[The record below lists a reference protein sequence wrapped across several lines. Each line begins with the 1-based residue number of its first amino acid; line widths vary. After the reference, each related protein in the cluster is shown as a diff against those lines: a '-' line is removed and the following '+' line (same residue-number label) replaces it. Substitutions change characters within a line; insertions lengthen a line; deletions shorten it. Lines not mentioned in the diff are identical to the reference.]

1 MTKIKNTKKGMAKKT
16 LSMSLVVAMLATSN
30 VPVWAAEFSDGT
42 DVAVT
47 SDAEV
52 PVVTET
58 PADDTADAFSA
69 EEEAPVV
76 TDETADAATEVV
88 EKGDLILD
96 NVTVSKSQ
104 TFGLN
109 KKVAVTGTIK
119 YKDGNDIRV
128 LDDYYFGWRVK
139 GTNNAIFTDHIANDN
154 TTDKMSFYPDF
165 VGGAT
170 FNTTKDN
177 KWIESQAKNVD
188 WSQYAGKTLELYVYN
203 NEADDNIKIDPTVI
217 GETTIEKC
225 PIKGTL
231 VLDKDNTN
239 NKLTYNGKDFYYTNA
254 DITTD
259 PSNNAVRLTSN
270 KTPSSTSASTAIAL
284 KVDSKSDTVPGNGS
298 AIWNDETV
306 LKYFDVSASKTAK
319 NAGEKLTVTATAKEN
334 SPYIGTVTTVEP
346 IKVEP
351 KPIDTSKDLV
361 ATIDAGVTYPYAGKN
376 VKVDLTKVHLK
387 ESDDL
392 SGADLSS
399 AIESATTVD
408 YGIGAHQ
415 VALTIKKDAL
425 KNFSFKTPNEKTFVL
440 KTSNAT
446 DANKVTI
453 TQRDLENDCIISIKH
468 DGKVLDKTTVAD
480 FVKDY
485 LEIKDKDGT
494 SLKATTT
501 SGSTTTEQAGTGL
514 LKDNDYVVT
523 VYDEDGKVITGAFTG
538 IGKAYKISVTAQKN
552 TANPA
557 AQTCIRGQELTVSVT
572 DNIVGTVSYTNQA
585 NYKPS
590 YTGEAIKPSKSDLGA
605 LEITGLDGRKVEFQ
619 SDQWEFTGNYT
630 NNVNAATYNEDGTII
645 KTLAY
650 AEVKI
655 LGNNSYTGQT
665 VQVPFEILPLTVT
678 ESSVTVPKTIT
689 YNQGY
694 GEAKDYNVQ
703 LVVTAKDA
711 TGKIVKGLSA
721 DDYSVKYEYVD
732 GTKDTPAN
740 TVAKNEFHDYIKA
753 TITVK
758 NPNFA
763 GAKGQVVKIPMTTK
777 EKWSEIVEKAIT
789 GDMIKINPSSYV
801 YTGGNITPTYTVLD
815 GAIALYDKA
824 DYGDKGEYEQVS
836 ITNNKEV
843 GTGTVTVKGVTGKY
857 SGTASANFTITPA
870 NTSDVKVTFYKDDEC
885 QYTGRQVRPRSFKAT
900 LNGNDV
906 TNQFEIVSYGENVS
920 GKGTVVLKPVD
931 GNKNFTGSN
940 ITVDFNIIKEYVK
953 ADLNVFNSNGVNVT
967 VANKPSNV
975 KGYKVTDEKTT
986 TYSGDSF
993 DFDGTAKTFASEVLK
1008 NISKTDANGS
1018 ATAVSKAKESDFEIK
1033 YVDNISGKNTGM
1045 KDGKGNNYNIAYVYV
1060 VAKDG
1065 TGYTGTKSFTTA
1077 DGTTIKGVVDYVA
1090 FAIKNVKFVKQNV
1103 YVQNATY
1110 AGGLPVKPSVLV
1122 QINGNTLV
1130 EGKDYTLTLDANKHN
1145 DPSGVNFVN
1154 VTDGKVYKVTVTGI
1168 NGYTGSSVGSTATD
1182 ALTWGIDKKDIKD
1195 CDVKV
1200 TNGVVTVMNG
1210 YIPVP
1215 TTEYTSKNNGD
1226 GTYTVT
1232 ANSTSKNYTGSKTV
1246 KADGKAADEKPD
1258 APMIS
1263 SVKVVGNKATAILS
1277 GDSDGAAGYDYVIS
1291 TDRDCITNKDY
1302 DSVNKNQVQTSTTF
1316 KYVQQGTYYAYC
1328 HAWKRDAN
1336 GKKVFSDWSNAYPF
1350 VVSAI
1355 TPDAPVITNV
1365 KVSGSTIKVTYKAAA
1380 NATGYDVVLGTDSKK
1395 ENGETRPYHYGN
1407 HKVLNL
1413 KEGTVTATFKKVP
1426 KGTWVVGMHA
1436 FNRTSEDGKKVFSP
1450 WSNLKKATV
1459 K

>member
-119 YKDGNDIRV
+119 YKDGNDIKV

-139 GTNNAIFTDHIANDN
+139 GTNNAIFTDHIAKDN

-225 PIKGTL
+225 PIEGTL
-231 VLDKDNTN
+231 VLDT
-239 NKLTYNGKDFYYTNA
+239 NKLTYNGKDFYYT
-254 DITTD
+254 DSETD
-259 PSNNAVRLTSN
+259 TSKNAVKLASN
-270 KTPSSTSASTAIAL
+270 KTLSSVSTIVAL
-284 KVDSKSDTVPGNGS
+284 TVDNKSDTVPGKTGS
-298 AIWNDETV
+298 IWNAETV

-346 IKVEP
+346 LKVEP
-351 KPIDTSKDLV
+351 KLINTSTDLV

-399 AIESATTVD
+399 AIESATTVG
-408 YGIGAHQ
+408 YGIDAHQ

-425 KNFSFKTPNEKTFVL
+425 KNFSFTTPNEKTFVL
-440 KTSNAT
+440 TTSNAT

-453 TQRDLENDCIISIKH
+453 TQRDLENDCTISIKH

-494 SLKATTT
+494 SLKAKTVV
-501 SGSTTTEQAGTGL
+501 SGGNTTEQKGTGL
-514 LKDNDYVVT
+514 LKDADYVVT

-557 AQTCIRGQELTVSVT
+557 AQTCVRGQELTVSVT

-605 LEITGLDGRKVEFQ
+605 LEITGLDGRTVEFQ

-630 NNVNAATYNEDGTII
+630 NNVNATTYNEDGTV
-645 KTLAY
+645 KARAY

-694 GEAKDYNVQ
+694 AEAKDYNVQ
-703 LVVTAKDA
+703 LVVTAKDT
-711 TGKIVKGLSA
+711 TGKIIKGLSA
-721 DDYSVKYEYVD
+721 DDYTVKYEYVD
-732 GTKDTPAN
+732 GTNTPEN
-740 TVAKNEFHDYIKA
+740 TVAQNELHDYIKA

-763 GAKGQVVKIPMTTK
+763 GTQGKVVEIPMKTK

-843 GTGTVTVKGVTGKY
+843 GTGTVTVKGVKGKY

-870 NTSDVKVTFYKDDEC
+870 NTSDVKVTFTDVSEC
-885 QYTGRQVRPRSFKAT
+885 QYTGRQVRPRTFKAT

-967 VANKPSNV
+967 VANSASNV
-975 KGYKVTDEKTT
+975 KGYKVTNEKATN
-986 TYSGDSF
+986 YSGDSF

-1045 KDGKGNNYNIAYVYV
+1045 KDDKGNNYNIAYVYV

-1168 NGYTGSSVGSTATD
+1168 NGYTGSSVGSTAAD

-1232 ANSTSKNYTGSKTV
+1232 ANSTSKNYTGFKTV

-1328 HAWKRDAN
+1328 HAWKRDEN

-1365 KVSGSTIKVTYKAAA
+1365 TVSGSTIKVTYKAAA

-1395 ENGETRPYHYGN
+1395 ENGETRPYQYGN
-1407 HKVLNL
+1407 HKKLNL
-1413 KEGTVTATFKKVP
+1413 KEGTVTATFKNVP

>member
-119 YKDGNDIRV
+119 YRDGKDAKV
-128 LDDYYFGWRVK
+128 LDDYWFGWRVK
-139 GTNNAIFTDHIANDN
+139 GTNNAIFTDHIAKDN

-170 FNTTKDN
+170 YTKKTTASDTNDWFESAAKD
-177 KWIESQAKNVD
+177 VD

-225 PIKGTL
+225 PIEGTL
-231 VLDKDNTN
+231 KLSKDGVTAGQT
-239 NKLTYNGKDFYYTNA
+239 LEYNGKDFYYTN
-254 DITTD
+254 D
-259 PSNNAVRLTSN
+259 SNDGSDNAIKLYTGGTAPVIDVTSGDA
-270 KTPSSTSASTAIAL
+270 TPGEKSIAVWDSA
-284 KVDSKSDTVPGNGS
+284 TVS
-298 AIWNDETV
+298 
-306 LKYFDVSASKTAK
+306 KYFDVAATKTAR
-319 NAGEKLTVTATAKEN
+319 NAGEKLTVTATAKED
-334 SPYIGTVTTVEP
+334 SPYIGTISAKELEVQ
-346 IKVEP
+346 K
-351 KPIDTSKDLV
+351 KLFDASDFDLSV
-361 ATIDAGVTYPYAGKN
+361 AEGLSYQYTGAAISVPTDKISFKEKADKLAGV
-376 VKVDLTKVHLK
+376 
-387 ESDDL
+387 
-392 SGADLSS
+392 DLSS
-399 AIESATTVD
+399 AVKEAETVAKGPAGQVHVKVTFDTSKLPNFKFTANETEATRWKTVSLGTWGAALNQNVEITKRDLSTDATTITLKHGRVMTDSTVIQFLDNLKFSDKAGNALSLTLGTDYNLYIENPDKSATTTVD
-408 YGIGAHQ
+408 
-415 VALTIKKDAL
+415 VA
-425 KNFSFKTPNEKTFVL
+425 
-440 KTSNAT
+440 TSPFEFEQT
-446 DANKVTI
+446 
-453 TQRDLENDCIISIKH
+453 
-468 DGKVLDKTTVAD
+468 
-480 FVKDY
+480 
-485 LEIKDKDGT
+485 GT
-494 SLKATTT
+494 
-501 SGSTTTEQAGTGL
+501 
-514 LKDNDYVVT
+514 YVVT
-523 VYDEDGKVITGAFTG
+523 ISAKEGTG
-538 IGKAYKISVTAQKN
+538 
-552 TANPA
+552 
-557 AQTCIRGQELTVSVT
+557 QTCVKSQKINVEVAKNVISKIETS
-572 DNIVGTVSYTNQA
+572 N
-585 NYKPS
+585 NYAPY
-590 YTGEAIKPSKSDLGA
+590 YTGTEIKPSKSDLGKLKIYDVNTA
-605 LEITGLDGRKVEFQ
+605 AVSEELQDNQYDIIGY
-619 SDQWEFTGNYT
+619 S
-630 NNVNAATYNEDGTII
+630 NNVNASKYDASGNATSWGYVEIKIKGT
-645 KTLAY
+645 
-650 AEVKI
+650 
-655 LGNNSYTGQT
+655 SSHSGQT
-665 VQVPFEILPLTVT
+665 YKIPFEIQPLTV
-678 ESSVTVPKTIT
+678 SADSVTVPKTVT
-689 YNQGY
+689 YNKGY

-721 DDYSVKYEYVD
+721 DDYTVKYEYVD
-732 GTKDTPAN
+732 GGAKSETNGT
-740 TVAKNEFHDYIKA
+740 AKNELHDKIKA

-758 NPNFA
+758 NSNFV
-763 GAKGQVVKIPMTTK
+763 GEKGQKVEIPMTQFT
-777 EKWSEIVEKAIT
+777 EIVEKAIT
-789 GDMIKINPSSYV
+789 SDMIKINPSSYV

-824 DYGDKGEYEQVS
+824 IYDTKGEYEQVS

-870 NTSDVKVTFYKDDEC
+870 NTSDVKVTFTDVSEC
-885 QYTGRQVRPRSFKAT
+885 QYTGRQVRPRTFKAT

-906 TNQFEIVSYGENVS
+906 TNQFEIVSYGENIS

-940 ITVDFNIIKEYVK
+940 ITADFNIIKETVT
-953 ADLNVFNSNGVNVT
+953 ADLKLYNKNGKDVT
-967 VANKPSNV
+967 SDYKLNKTDGTATATEVLETSV
-975 KGYKVTDEKTT
+975 KDNGY
-986 TYSGDSF
+986 F
-993 DFDGTAKTFASEVLK
+993 DFDGTAKTFVSTALQ
-1008 NISKTDANGS
+1008 NIKSSSK
-1018 ATAVSKAKESDFEIK
+1018 VSKATADDFEVK
-1033 YVDNISGKNTGM
+1033 YIDNISGKKSNA
-1045 KDGKGNNYNIAYVYV
+1045 KHKGIDCNVAYVYV

-1065 TGYTGTKSFTTA
+1065 SGYTGTKQFTTA

-1103 YVQNATY
+1103 YVQDATY

-1130 EGKDYTLTLDANKHN
+1130 EGKDYTLTLEANGHK

-1168 NGYTGSSVGSTATD
+1168 NGYTGSEEKD
-1182 ALTWGIDKKDIKD
+1182 LTWGINKKDIKD

-1232 ANSTSKNYTGSKTV
+1232 ANSTSKNYTGSKSV

-1277 GDSDGAAGYDYVIS
+1277 GDSEGAAGYDYVIS

-1380 NATGYDVVLGTDSKK
+1380 NATGYDVVLGTASKK
-1395 ENGETRPYHYGN
+1395 ENGETRPYNYGA

-1413 KEGTVTATFKKVP
+1413 KEGTVTATFKNVP

>member
-119 YKDGNDIRV
+119 YRDGKDAKV
-128 LDDYYFGWRVK
+128 LDDYWFGWRVK
-139 GTNNAIFTDHIANDN
+139 GTNNAIFTDHIAKDN

-170 FNTTKDN
+170 YTKKTTASDTNDWFESAAKD
-177 KWIESQAKNVD
+177 VD

-225 PIKGTL
+225 PIEGTL
-231 VLDKDNTN
+231 KLSKDGVTAGQT
-239 NKLTYNGKDFYYTNA
+239 LEYNGKDFYYTN
-254 DITTD
+254 D
-259 PSNNAVRLTSN
+259 SNDGSDNAIKLYTGGTAPVIDVTSGDA
-270 KTPSSTSASTAIAL
+270 TPGEKSIAVWDSA
-284 KVDSKSDTVPGNGS
+284 TVS
-298 AIWNDETV
+298 
-306 LKYFDVSASKTAK
+306 KYFDVAATKTAR
-319 NAGEKLTVTATAKEN
+319 NAGEKLTVTATAKKD
-334 SPYIGTVTTVEP
+334 SPYIGTISAKELEVQ
-346 IKVEP
+346 K
-351 KPIDTSKDLV
+351 KLFDASDFDLSV
-361 ATIDAGVTYPYAGKN
+361 AEGLSYQYTGAAISVPTDKISFKEKADKLAGV
-376 VKVDLTKVHLK
+376 
-387 ESDDL
+387 
-392 SGADLSS
+392 DLSS
-399 AIESATTVD
+399 AVKEAETVAKGPAGQVHVKVTFDTSKLPNFKFTANETEATRWKTVSLGTWGAALNQNVEITKRDLSTDATTITLKHGRVMTDSTVIQFLDNLKFSDKAGNALSLTLGTDYNLYIENPDKSATTTVD
-408 YGIGAHQ
+408 
-415 VALTIKKDAL
+415 VA
-425 KNFSFKTPNEKTFVL
+425 
-440 KTSNAT
+440 TSPFEFEQT
-446 DANKVTI
+446 
-453 TQRDLENDCIISIKH
+453 
-468 DGKVLDKTTVAD
+468 
-480 FVKDY
+480 
-485 LEIKDKDGT
+485 GT
-494 SLKATTT
+494 
-501 SGSTTTEQAGTGL
+501 
-514 LKDNDYVVT
+514 YVVT
-523 VYDEDGKVITGAFTG
+523 ISAKEGTG
-538 IGKAYKISVTAQKN
+538 
-552 TANPA
+552 
-557 AQTCIRGQELTVSVT
+557 QTCVKSQKINVEVAKNVISKIETS
-572 DNIVGTVSYTNQA
+572 N
-585 NYKPS
+585 NYAPY
-590 YTGEAIKPSKSDLGA
+590 YTGTEIKPSKSDLGKLKIYDVNTA
-605 LEITGLDGRKVEFQ
+605 AVSEELQDNQYDIIGY
-619 SDQWEFTGNYT
+619 S
-630 NNVNAATYNEDGTII
+630 NNVNASKYDASGNATSWGYVEIKIKGT
-645 KTLAY
+645 
-650 AEVKI
+650 
-655 LGNNSYTGQT
+655 SSHSGQT
-665 VQVPFEILPLTVT
+665 YKIPFEIQPLTV
-678 ESSVTVPKTIT
+678 SADSVTVPKTVT
-689 YNQGY
+689 YNKGY

-721 DDYSVKYEYVD
+721 DDYTVKYEYVD
-732 GTKDTPAN
+732 GGAKSETNGT
-740 TVAKNEFHDYIKA
+740 AKNELHDKIKA

-758 NPNFA
+758 NSNFV
-763 GAKGQVVKIPMTTK
+763 GEKGQKVEIPMTQFT
-777 EKWSEIVEKAIT
+777 EIVEKAIT
-789 GDMIKINPSSYV
+789 SDMIKINPSSYV

-824 DYGDKGEYEQVS
+824 IYDTKGEYEQVS

-870 NTSDVKVTFYKDDEC
+870 NTSDVKVTFTDVSEC
-885 QYTGRQVRPRSFKAT
+885 QYTGRQVRPRTFKAT

-906 TNQFEIVSYGENVS
+906 TNQFEIVSYGENIS

-940 ITVDFNIIKEYVK
+940 ITADFNIIKETVT
-953 ADLNVFNSNGVNVT
+953 ADLKLYNKNGKDVT
-967 VANKPSNV
+967 SDYKLNKTDGTATATEVLETSV
-975 KGYKVTDEKTT
+975 KDNGY
-986 TYSGDSF
+986 F
-993 DFDGTAKTFASEVLK
+993 DFDGTAKTFVSTALQ
-1008 NISKTDANGS
+1008 NIKSSSK
-1018 ATAVSKAKESDFEIK
+1018 VSKATADDFEVK
-1033 YVDNISGKNTGM
+1033 YIDNISGKKSNA
-1045 KDGKGNNYNIAYVYV
+1045 KHKGIDCNVAYVYV

-1065 TGYTGTKSFTTA
+1065 SGYTGTKQFTTA

-1103 YVQNATY
+1103 YVQDATY

-1130 EGKDYTLTLDANKHN
+1130 EGKDYTLTLEANGHK

-1168 NGYTGSSVGSTATD
+1168 NGYTGSEEKD
-1182 ALTWGIDKKDIKD
+1182 LTWGINKKDIKD

-1232 ANSTSKNYTGSKTV
+1232 ANSTSKNYTGSKSV

-1277 GDSDGAAGYDYVIS
+1277 GDSEGAAGYDYVIS

>member
-30 VPVWAAEFSDGT
+30 VPVWAAEFSDGSEASVAT
-42 DVAVT
+42 EAPAAETFSNDVA
-47 SDAEV
+47 
-52 PVVTET
+52 
-58 PADDTADAFSA
+58 
-69 EEEAPVV
+69 EAPVV
-76 TDETADAATEVV
+76 EDTTEADTTDAATVTEA
-88 EKGDLILD
+88 GDLILD
-96 NVTVSKSQ
+96 DVTITKSA
-104 TFGLN
+104 TFGAN
-109 KKVAVTGTIK
+109 EKVAVSGTIK
-119 YKDGNDIRV
+119 YKDGSDV
-128 LDDYYFGWRVK
+128 KELKDYYFGWRVK
-139 GTNNAIFTDHIANDN
+139 GTTNAIFTDRVASDN
-154 TTDKMSFYPDF
+154 TTDKMSFIPDF
-165 VGGAT
+165 ADASSWT
-170 FNTTKDN
+170 A
-177 KWIESQAKNVD
+177 SQARHID
-188 WSQYAGKTLELYVYN
+188 WSEYAGKTLELYVYN
-203 NEADDNIKIDPTVI
+203 NENPDDINIAPTVI
-217 GETTIEKC
+217 GETTINKC
-225 PIKGTL
+225 AIEGTL
-231 VLDKDNTN
+231 NL
-239 NKLTYNGKDFYYTNA
+239 NKTSNDLEYNGKDFYYTDNTA
-254 DITTD
+254 DGSD
-259 PSNNAVRLTSN
+259 NAVKL
-270 KTPSSTSASTAIAL
+270 
-284 KVDSKSDTVPGNGS
+284 VDSGAALTVTKGDTVPGVSGS
-298 AIWNDETV
+298 TWTAATV
-306 LKYFDVSASKTAK
+306 LKYFDVAATKTAK
-319 NAGEKLTVTATAKEN
+319 NANEKLTVTATAKAD
-334 SPYIGTVTTVEP
+334 SPYTGTISADVLTVQKRDFDADEFELSVADGLSYQYTGDFITLPTDKVTFKE
-346 IKVEP
+346 
-351 KPIDTSKDLV
+351 KDDV
-361 ATIDAGVTYPYAGKN
+361 
-376 VKVDLTKVHLK
+376 
-387 ESDDL
+387 L
-392 SGADLSS
+392 SGADLS
-399 AIESATTVD
+399 AAVKKAVTTD
-408 YGIGAHQ
+408 
-415 VALTIKKDAL
+415 
-425 KNFSFKTPNEKTFVL
+425 KTTGMQTVTVTL
-440 KTSNAT
+440 
-446 DANKVTI
+446 DANKLPNFNLTNQDKTQITTKANVEITKRDLNADSTSITLKYGRVPQGTSVDQFAQYNLVFKDKSGTELKLTNNSDYTLSIKDPDNQTVTSTQSFNKIGTYIVTI
-453 TQRDLENDCIISIKH
+453 SANEQSNPTCKNGQTLEVRVASNVIATASFTNTYAPYYTGTELKPTKDELGKLVISN
-468 DGKVLDKTTVAD
+468 VN
-480 FVKDY
+480 
-485 LEIKDKDGT
+485 GT
-494 SLKATTT
+494 LAPET
-501 SGSTTTEQAGTGL
+501 
-514 LKDNDYVVT
+514 LKD
-523 VYDEDGKVITGAFTG
+523 DEW
-538 IGKAYKISVTAQKN
+538 
-552 TANPA
+552 
-557 AQTCIRGQELTVSVT
+557 
-572 DNIVGTVSYTNQA
+572 
-585 NYKPS
+585 
-590 YTGEAIKPSKSDLGA
+590 
-605 LEITGLDGRKVEFQ
+605 EITGY
-619 SDQWEFTGNYT
+619 S
-630 NNVNAATYNEDGTII
+630 NNVEASKYDKNGDITTYGYVEI
-645 KTLAY
+645 KVKGDSSY
-650 AEVKI
+650 A
-655 LGNNSYTGQT
+655 GQT
-665 VQVPFEILPLTVT
+665 YKVPFEIKPLIV
-678 ESSVTVPKTIT
+678 SADSVTVPKTVT
-689 YNQGY
+689 YNKGY
-694 GEAKDYNVQ
+694 SAASDYNVQ
-703 LVVTAKDA
+703 LIVTAKDA

-721 DDYSVKYEYVD
+721 DDYSVKYEYKLGNKKAD
-732 GTKDTPAN
+732 GSYEATN
-740 TVAKNEFHDYIKA
+740 TSAQNDLHNFIKA
-753 TITVK
+753 TITIK
-758 NPNFA
+758 NKNFM
-763 GAKGQVVKIPMTTK
+763 GANGQQIEIEMPLTKTTQ
-777 EKWSEIVEKAIT
+777 IVEKAIT
-789 GDMIKINPSSYV
+789 NDMIKINPSSYT
-801 YTGGNITPTYTVLD
+801 YTGGNITPTYTVMD

-824 DYGDKGEYEQVS
+824 EYDTKGEYELVS

-843 GTGTVTVKGVTGKY
+843 GTGTVTVKGVDGKY
-857 SGTASANFTITPA
+857 SGTASANFTITAA
-870 NTSDVKVTFYKDDEC
+870 NTSDVKVTFTENSEC
-885 QYTGRQVRPRSFKAT
+885 QYTGRQVRPRTFKAT
-900 LNGNDV
+900 LKGNDV

-967 VANKPSNV
+967 VANSASKV
-975 KGYKVTDEKTT
+975 KGYKVTNEKATN
-986 TYSGDSF
+986 YSGDSF

-1018 ATAVSKAKESDFEIK
+1018 TTAVSKAKESDFEIK

-1045 KDGKGNNYNIAYVYV
+1045 KDSSNNSYNIAYVYV

-1090 FAIKNVKFVKQNV
+1090 FAIKNVAFVKQNV

-1130 EGKDYTLTLDANKHN
+1130 EGKDYTLTLDANGHN

-1168 NGYTGSSVGSTATD
+1168 NGYTGSSVGSTAAD

-1232 ANSTSKNYTGSKTV
+1232 ANSTSKNYTGSKSV

-1263 SVKVVGNKATAILS
+1263 NVKVVGNKATAILS
-1277 GDSDGAAGYDYVIS
+1277 GDSEGAAGYDYVIS

-1413 KEGTVTATFKKVP
+1413 KEGTVTATFKNVP

>member
-119 YKDGNDIRV
+119 YKNGNDIQV

-139 GTNNAIFTDHIANDN
+139 GTNNAIFTDHVAKDN

-225 PIKGTL
+225 PIDGKL
-231 VLDKDNTN
+231 VLDKD
-239 NKLTYNGKDFYYTNA
+239 KLTYNGKDFYYT
-254 DITTD
+254 DSETD
-259 PSNNAVRLTSN
+259 TSGNAVKLASN

-334 SPYIGTVTTVEP
+334 SPYIGTVTTDGP
-346 IKVEP
+346 LKVEP
-351 KPIDTSKDLV
+351 RLIDTSKDLV
-361 ATIDAGVTYPYAGKN
+361 ATVDAGVTYPYAGKN

-399 AIESATTVD
+399 AIESAVTKAYDLGTQ
-408 YGIGAHQ
+408 Q
-415 VALTIKKDAL
+415 VVLTIKKEAL
-425 KNFSFKTPNEKTFVL
+425 KNFSFKTLKEKTFTL
-440 KTSNAT
+440 DTSNAT

-453 TQRDLENDCIISIKH
+453 TQRDLENDCTISIKH

-514 LKDNDYVVT
+514 LKDKDYVVT
-523 VYDEDGKVITGAFTG
+523 VYDKDGKVITGAFTG

-557 AQTCIRGQELTVSVT
+557 AQTCVRGQELTVSVT
-572 DNIVGTVSYTNQA
+572 DNIVGKVSYTNQA
-585 NYKPS
+585 NYKPA
-590 YTGEAIKPSKSDLGA
+590 YTGEAIKPSKADLGA

-630 NNVNAATYNEDGTII
+630 NNINAATYNEDGTII

-689 YNQGY
+689 YNKGY

-721 DDYSVKYEYVD
+721 DDYTVKYEYLD
-732 GTKDTPAN
+732 GSNSDNHPKAGTEGT
-740 TVAKNEFHDYIKA
+740 NELHDYIKA

-789 GDMIKINPSSYV
+789 SDMIKINPSSYV

-824 DYGDKGEYEQVS
+824 DYGDKKGEYEQVS

-843 GTGTVTVKGVTGKY
+843 GTGTVTVKGVKGQY

-870 NTSDVKVTFYKDDEC
+870 NTSDVKVTFTDVSEC
-885 QYTGRQVRPRSFKAT
+885 QYTGRQVRPRTFKAT

-940 ITVDFNIIKEYVK
+940 ITADFNIIKEYVK

-967 VANKPSNV
+967 VANSASNV
-975 KGYKVTDEKTT
+975 KGYKVTSEKATN
-986 TYSGDSF
+986 YSGDSF

-1045 KDGKGNNYNIAYVYV
+1045 KDNKGNNYNIAYVYV

-1090 FAIKNVKFVKQNV
+1090 FAIKNVKFVKQNI

-1154 VTDGKVYKVTVTGI
+1154 VTDGKVYKVEVTGI
-1168 NGYTGSSVGSTATD
+1168 NGYTGSSVGSTAAD

-1277 GDSDGAAGYDYVIS
+1277 GDSEGAAGYDYVIS

>member
-119 YKDGNDIRV
+119 YRDGKDAKV
-128 LDDYYFGWRVK
+128 LDDYWFGWRVK
-139 GTNNAIFTDHIANDN
+139 GTNNAIFTDHIAKDN

-165 VGGAT
+165 AGGAT
-170 FNTTKDN
+170 YKPGE
-177 KWIESQAKNVD
+177 WIESQAKNVD

-225 PIKGTL
+225 PIEGTL
-231 VLDKDNTN
+231 KLSKDGVTAGQT
-239 NKLTYNGKDFYYTNA
+239 LEYNGKDFYYTNDSNDGSDNA
-254 DITTD
+254 IKLYTGGTD
-259 PSNNAVRLTSN
+259 PVIVVTSGDATPGKKNIAVWD
-270 KTPSSTSASTAIAL
+270 SA
-284 KVDSKSDTVPGNGS
+284 TVS
-298 AIWNDETV
+298 
-306 LKYFDVSASKTAK
+306 KYFDVAATKTAR
-319 NAGEKLTVTATAKEN
+319 NAGEKLTVTATAKKD
-334 SPYIGTVTTVEP
+334 SPYIGTISAKELEVQ
-346 IKVEP
+346 K
-351 KPIDTSKDLV
+351 KLFDANDFDLSV
-361 ATIDAGVTYPYAGKN
+361 AEGLSYQYTGAAISVPTDKISFKEKADKLAGV
-376 VKVDLTKVHLK
+376 
-387 ESDDL
+387 
-392 SGADLSS
+392 DLSS
-399 AIESATTVD
+399 AVKEAETVVKGPAGQVNVKVTFDTSKLPNFKFTADETEDTRWKTAFLITGGVALNQNVEITKRDLSTDATTVTLKHGRVMTDSTVAQFLDNLKFSDKAGNALPLTLGTDYNLYIENPDKSATTTVD
-408 YGIGAHQ
+408 A
-415 VALTIKKDAL
+415 A
-425 KNFSFKTPNEKTFVL
+425 
-440 KTSNAT
+440 TSPFEFEQT
-446 DANKVTI
+446 
-453 TQRDLENDCIISIKH
+453 
-468 DGKVLDKTTVAD
+468 
-480 FVKDY
+480 
-485 LEIKDKDGT
+485 GT
-494 SLKATTT
+494 
-501 SGSTTTEQAGTGL
+501 
-514 LKDNDYVVT
+514 YVVT
-523 VYDEDGKVITGAFTG
+523 ISAKEGTG
-538 IGKAYKISVTAQKN
+538 
-552 TANPA
+552 
-557 AQTCIRGQELTVSVT
+557 QTCVKSQKINVDVAKNVISKIETS
-572 DNIVGTVSYTNQA
+572 N
-585 NYKPS
+585 NYAPY
-590 YTGEAIKPSKSDLGA
+590 YTGTEIKPSKSDLGKLKIYDVNTA
-605 LEITGLDGRKVEFQ
+605 AVSEELQDNQYDIIGY
-619 SDQWEFTGNYT
+619 S
-630 NNVNAATYNEDGTII
+630 NNVNASKYDASGNATSWGYVEIKIKGT
-645 KTLAY
+645 
-650 AEVKI
+650 
-655 LGNNSYTGQT
+655 SSHSGQT
-665 VQVPFEILPLTVT
+665 YKIPFEIQPLTV
-678 ESSVTVPKTIT
+678 SADSVTVPKTVT
-689 YNQGY
+689 YNKGY

-721 DDYSVKYEYVD
+721 DDYTVKYEYVD
-732 GTKDTPAN
+732 GGAKSETNGT
-740 TVAKNEFHDYIKA
+740 AKNELHDKIKA

-758 NPNFA
+758 NSNFV
-763 GAKGQVVKIPMTTK
+763 GEKGQKVEIPMTQFT
-777 EKWSEIVEKAIT
+777 EIVEKAIT
-789 GDMIKINPSSYV
+789 SDMIKINPSSYV

-824 DYGDKGEYEQVS
+824 IYDTKGEYEQVS

-870 NTSDVKVTFYKDDEC
+870 NTSDVKVTFTDVSEC
-885 QYTGRQVRPRSFKAT
+885 QYTGRQVRPRTFKAT

-906 TNQFEIVSYGENVS
+906 TNQFEIVSYGENIS

-940 ITVDFNIIKEYVK
+940 ITADFNIIKETVT
-953 ADLNVFNSNGVNVT
+953 ADLKLYNKNGKDVT
-967 VANKPSNV
+967 FDYKLNKTDGTATATEVLETSV
-975 KGYKVTDEKTT
+975 KDNGY
-986 TYSGDSF
+986 F
-993 DFDGTAKTFASEVLK
+993 DFDGTAKTFVSTALQ
-1008 NISKTDANGS
+1008 NIKSSSK
-1018 ATAVSKAKESDFEIK
+1018 VSKATADDFEVK
-1033 YVDNISGKNTGM
+1033 YIDNISGK
-1045 KDGKGNNYNIAYVYV
+1045 KSDAKHKGIDCNVAYVYV

-1065 TGYTGTKSFTTA
+1065 SGYTGTKQFTTA

-1090 FAIKNVKFVKQNV
+1090 FAIKNVKFDNQNV

-1110 AGGLPVKPSVLV
+1110 AGGLPVKPNVLV
-1122 QINGNTLV
+1122 QIKGNTLV
-1130 EGKDYTLTLDANKHN
+1130 EGKDYTLKLELVNANAV

-1168 NGYTGSSVGSTATD
+1168 NGYKGSKGEA
-1182 ALTWGIDKKDIKD
+1182 TWGIDKKDIKD
-1195 CDVKV
+1195 CDIKV

-1232 ANSTSKNYTGSKTV
+1232 ANSASKNYTGSKTV

-1277 GDSDGAAGYDYVIS
+1277 GDSEGAAGYDYVIS
-1291 TDRDCITNKDY
+1291 TDRNCITNKDY

-1328 HAWKRDAN
+1328 HAWKRDEN

-1413 KEGTVTATFKKVP
+1413 KEGTVTATFKNVP

>member
-30 VPVWAAEFSDGT
+30 VPVWAAEFSDGSDASVAT
-42 DVAVT
+42 EAPVAETFSDDVA
-47 SDAEV
+47 
-52 PVVTET
+52 
-58 PADDTADAFSA
+58 
-69 EEEAPVV
+69 EAPVV
-76 TDETADAATEVV
+76 EDTTEADTTDAATVTEA
-88 EKGDLILD
+88 GDLILD
-96 NVTVSKSQ
+96 DVTITKSA
-104 TFGLN
+104 TFGAN
-109 KKVAVTGTIK
+109 EKVAVSGTIK
-119 YKDGNDIRV
+119 YKDGSDV
-128 LDDYYFGWRVK
+128 KELKDYYFGWRVK
-139 GTNNAIFTDHIANDN
+139 GTTNAIFTDRVASDN
-154 TTDKMSFYPDF
+154 TTDKMSFIPDF
-165 VGGAT
+165 ADASSWT
-170 FNTTKDN
+170 A
-177 KWIESQAKNVD
+177 SQARHID
-188 WSQYAGKTLELYVYN
+188 WSEYAGKTLELYVYN
-203 NEADDNIKIDPTVI
+203 NENPDDINIAPTVI
-217 GETTIEKC
+217 GETTINKC
-225 PIKGTL
+225 AIEGTL
-231 VLDKDNTN
+231 NL
-239 NKLTYNGKDFYYTNA
+239 NKTSNDLEYNGKDFYYTDNTA
-254 DITTD
+254 DGSD
-259 PSNNAVRLTSN
+259 NAVKLVNSGAALTVT
-270 KTPSSTSASTAIAL
+270 KG
-284 KVDSKSDTVPGNGS
+284 DTVPGVSGS
-298 AIWNDETV
+298 TWTAATV
-306 LKYFDVSASKTAK
+306 LKYFDVAATKTAK
-319 NAGEKLTVTATAKEN
+319 NANEKLTVTATAKAD
-334 SPYIGTVTTVEP
+334 SPYTGTISAKELEVQKKTFNASDFDLSVAEGLSYQYTGAAISVP
-346 IKVEP
+346 TDKVSFKE
-351 KPIDTSKDLV
+351 KADKL
-361 ATIDAGVTYPYAGKN
+361 AGV
-376 VKVDLTKVHLK
+376 
-387 ESDDL
+387 
-392 SGADLSS
+392 DLSS
-399 AIESATTVD
+399 AVKKAETATTAPADQANVKVILD
-408 YGIGAHQ
+408 
-415 VALTIKKDAL
+415 TTKL
-425 KNFSFKTPNEKTFVL
+425 KNFDF
-440 KTSNAT
+440 AG
-446 DANKVTI
+446 VTGYDD
-453 TQRDLENDCIISIKH
+453 TQKEMTL
-468 DGKVLDKTTVAD
+468 
-480 FVKDY
+480 
-485 LEIKDKDGT
+485 
-494 SLKATTT
+494 TT
-501 SGSTTTEQAGTGL
+501 SGVALNQNVEITKRDLNADSTSITLKYGRVPQGTSVDQFAQYNLVFKDKSGTELKLRNNSDYTLFIKDPDNQTVTSTQSFNKVGTYIVTISANEQSNPTCKNGQIL
-514 LKDNDYVVT
+514 EVRVASNVIATASFTNTYAPYYTGTELKPTKEELGKLVISNVNGTVANETLKD
-523 VYDEDGKVITGAFTG
+523 DEW
-538 IGKAYKISVTAQKN
+538 
-552 TANPA
+552 
-557 AQTCIRGQELTVSVT
+557 
-572 DNIVGTVSYTNQA
+572 
-585 NYKPS
+585 
-590 YTGEAIKPSKSDLGA
+590 
-605 LEITGLDGRKVEFQ
+605 EITGY
-619 SDQWEFTGNYT
+619 S
-630 NNVNAATYNEDGTII
+630 NNVEASKYDKNGNITTYGYVEI
-645 KTLAY
+645 KVKGDSSY
-650 AEVKI
+650 A
-655 LGNNSYTGQT
+655 GQT
-665 VQVPFEILPLTVT
+665 YKVPFEIKPLTV
-678 ESSVTVPKTIT
+678 SADSVTVPKTVT
-689 YNQGY
+689 YNKGN
-694 GEAKDYNVQ
+694 GPASDYKVQ

-721 DDYSVKYEYVD
+721 DDYTVKYEYVD
-732 GTKDTPAN
+732 GPNSDNHPKAPSTEGT
-740 TVAKNEFHDYIKA
+740 NELHDYIKA
-753 TITVK
+753 TITIK

-763 GAKGQVVKIPMTTK
+763 GDKGANTVVEMPQTTSAD
-777 EKWSEIVEKAIT
+777 KWSEIVEKAIT
-789 GDMIKINPSSYV
+789 SDMIKINPSSYV

-824 DYGDKGEYEQVS
+824 IYDTKGEYEQVS

-870 NTSDVKVTFYKDDEC
+870 NTSDVKVTFTDVSEC
-885 QYTGRQVRPRSFKAT
+885 QYTGRQVRPRTFKAT

-906 TNQFEIVSYGENVS
+906 TNQFEIVSYGENIS

-940 ITVDFNIIKEYVK
+940 ITADFNIIKETVTANLKLYNKNGKDVTSDYKLNKTDGTATAAEVLETSVK
-953 ADLNVFNSNGVNVT
+953 DNG
-967 VANKPSNV
+967 
-975 KGYKVTDEKTT
+975 Y
-986 TYSGDSF
+986 F
-993 DFDGTAKTFASEVLK
+993 DFDGTAKTFVSTALQ
-1008 NISKTDANGS
+1008 NITSSSK
-1018 ATAVSKAKESDFEIK
+1018 VSKATADDFEVK
-1033 YVDNISGKNTGM
+1033 YIDNISGKKSNA
-1045 KDGKGNNYNIAYVYV
+1045 KHKGIDCNVAYVYV

-1065 TGYTGTKSFTTA
+1065 SGYTGTKQFTTA

-1103 YVQNATY
+1103 YVQDATY

-1130 EGKDYTLTLDANKHN
+1130 EGKDYTLTLEANGHK

-1168 NGYTGSSVGSTATD
+1168 NGYTGSEEKD
-1182 ALTWGIDKKDIKD
+1182 LTWGINKKDIKD

-1232 ANSTSKNYTGSKTV
+1232 ANSTSKNYTGSKSV

-1277 GDSDGAAGYDYVIS
+1277 GDSEGAAGYDYVIS

-1413 KEGTVTATFKKVP
+1413 KEGTVTATFKNVP

>member
-119 YKDGNDIRV
+119 YKDGNDIKV

-139 GTNNAIFTDHIANDN
+139 GTNNAIFTDHIAKDN

-225 PIKGTL
+225 PIEGTL
-231 VLDKDNTN
+231 VLDT
-239 NKLTYNGKDFYYTNA
+239 NKLTYNGKDFYYT
-254 DITTD
+254 DSETD
-259 PSNNAVRLTSN
+259 TSKNAVKLASN
-270 KTPSSTSASTAIAL
+270 KTLSSVSTIVAL
-284 KVDSKSDTVPGNGS
+284 TVDNKSDTVPGKTGS
-298 AIWNDETV
+298 IWNAETV

-346 IKVEP
+346 LKVEP
-351 KPIDTSKDLV
+351 KLINTSTDLV

-399 AIESATTVD
+399 AIESATTVG
-408 YGIGAHQ
+408 YGIDAHQ

-425 KNFSFKTPNEKTFVL
+425 KNFSFTTPNEKTFVL
-440 KTSNAT
+440 TTSNAT

-453 TQRDLENDCIISIKH
+453 TQRDLENDCTISIKH

-494 SLKATTT
+494 SLKAKTVV
-501 SGSTTTEQAGTGL
+501 SGGNTTEQKGTGL
-514 LKDNDYVVT
+514 LKDADYVVT

-557 AQTCIRGQELTVSVT
+557 AQTCVRGQELTVSVT

-605 LEITGLDGRKVEFQ
+605 LEITGLDGRTVEFQ

-630 NNVNAATYNEDGTII
+630 NNVNATTYNEDGTV
-645 KTLAY
+645 KARAY

-694 GEAKDYNVQ
+694 AEAKDYNVQ
-703 LVVTAKDA
+703 LVVTAKDT
-711 TGKIVKGLSA
+711 TGKIIKGLSA
-721 DDYSVKYEYVD
+721 DDYTVKYEYVD
-732 GTKDTPAN
+732 GTNTPEN
-740 TVAKNEFHDYIKA
+740 TVAQNELHDYIKA

-763 GAKGQVVKIPMTTK
+763 GTQGKVVEIPMKTK

-843 GTGTVTVKGVTGKY
+843 GTGTVTVKGVKGKY

-870 NTSDVKVTFYKDDEC
+870 NTSDVKVTFTDVSEC
-885 QYTGRQVRPRSFKAT
+885 QYTGRQVRPRTFKAT

-967 VANKPSNV
+967 VANSASNV
-975 KGYKVTDEKTT
+975 KGYKVTNEKATN
-986 TYSGDSF
+986 YSGDSF

-1045 KDGKGNNYNIAYVYV
+1045 KDDKGNNYNIAYVYV

-1168 NGYTGSSVGSTATD
+1168 NGYTGSSVGSTAAD

-1232 ANSTSKNYTGSKTV
+1232 ANSTSKNYTGFKTV

-1328 HAWKRDAN
+1328 HAWKRDEN

-1365 KVSGSTIKVTYKAAA
+1365 TVSGSTIKVTYKAAA
-1380 NATGYDVVLGTDSKK
+1380 NATGYDVVLGTGSKK
-1395 ENGETRPYHYGN
+1395 ENGETRPYQYGN
-1407 HKVLNL
+1407 HKKLNL
-1413 KEGTVTATFKKVP
+1413 KEGTVTATFKNVP

>member
-16 LSMSLVVAMLATSN
+16 LSMSLVVALLATSN
-30 VPVWAAEFSDGT
+30 VPVWAAEFSDGSEASVAT
-42 DVAVT
+42 EAPAAETFSDDVA
-47 SDAEV
+47 
-52 PVVTET
+52 
-58 PADDTADAFSA
+58 
-69 EEEAPVV
+69 EAPVV
-76 TDETADAATEVV
+76 EDTTEADTTDAATVTEA
-88 EKGDLILD
+88 GDLILD
-96 NVTVSKSQ
+96 DVTITKSA
-104 TFGLN
+104 TFGAN
-109 KKVAVTGTIK
+109 EKVAVSGIIK
-119 YKDGNDIRV
+119 YKDGSDV
-128 LDDYYFGWRVK
+128 KELKDYYFGWRVK
-139 GTNNAIFTDHIANDN
+139 GTTNAIFTDRVAKDN
-154 TTDKMSFYPDF
+154 TTDKMSFIPDF
-165 VGGAT
+165 ADASSWT
-170 FNTTKDN
+170 A
-177 KWIESQAKNVD
+177 SQARHID
-188 WSQYAGKTLELYVYN
+188 WSEYAGKTLELYVYN
-203 NEADDNIKIDPTVI
+203 NENPDDINIAPTVI
-217 GETTIEKC
+217 GETTINKC
-225 PIKGTL
+225 AIEGTL
-231 VLDKDNTN
+231 NL
-239 NKLTYNGKDFYYTNA
+239 NKTSNDLEYNGKDFYYTDNTA
-254 DITTD
+254 DGSD
-259 PSNNAVRLTSN
+259 NAVKLVNSGAALTV
-270 KTPSSTSASTAIAL
+270 K
-284 KVDSKSDTVPGNGS
+284 KGDTVPGVLGS
-298 AIWNDETV
+298 TWTAATV
-306 LKYFDVSASKTAK
+306 LKYFDVAATKTAK
-319 NAGEKLTVTATAKEN
+319 NANEKLTVTATAKAD
-334 SPYIGTVTTVEP
+334 SPYTGTISADVLTVQKRDFDANEFELSVADGLSYQYTGDIITLPTDKVTFKE
-346 IKVEP
+346 
-351 KPIDTSKDLV
+351 KDDV
-361 ATIDAGVTYPYAGKN
+361 
-376 VKVDLTKVHLK
+376 
-387 ESDDL
+387 L
-392 SGADLSS
+392 SGADLSAAVKKAVTTDKATGMKTVEVTLDADKLPNFNLTDSDKTQITTKANVEITKRDLS
-399 AIESATTVD
+399 ADSTSITLRYGRVPKGTTVGQFANANLVFKDKSGTELKLTNNSD
-408 YGIGAHQ
+408 YNLI
-415 VALTIKKDAL
+415 
-425 KNFSFKTPNEKTFVL
+425 
-440 KTSNAT
+440 
-446 DANKVTI
+446 
-453 TQRDLENDCIISIKH
+453 
-468 DGKVLDKTTVAD
+468 
-480 FVKDY
+480 
-485 LEIKDKDGT
+485 IKDPDNQTVTNTQSFDRVGT
-494 SLKATTT
+494 YTVTVFANEQSNPTCKNGQILEVRVASNVIATASFTNTYAPYYTGTELKPTKEELGKLVISNVNLAV
-501 SGSTTTEQAGTGL
+501 GSET
-514 LKDNDYVVT
+514 LKD
-523 VYDEDGKVITGAFTG
+523 DEW
-538 IGKAYKISVTAQKN
+538 
-552 TANPA
+552 
-557 AQTCIRGQELTVSVT
+557 
-572 DNIVGTVSYTNQA
+572 
-585 NYKPS
+585 
-590 YTGEAIKPSKSDLGA
+590 
-605 LEITGLDGRKVEFQ
+605 EITGY
-619 SDQWEFTGNYT
+619 S
-630 NNVNAATYNEDGTII
+630 NNVEASKYDKNGDITTYGYVEI
-645 KTLAY
+645 KVKGDSSY
-650 AEVKI
+650 A
-655 LGNNSYTGQT
+655 GQT
-665 VQVPFEILPLTVT
+665 YKVPFEIKPLIV
-678 ESSVTVPKTIT
+678 SADSVTVPKTVT
-689 YNQGY
+689 YNKGN
-694 GEAKDYNVQ
+694 GPASDYKVQ
-703 LVVTAKDA
+703 LVVTAKDR

-721 DDYSVKYEYVD
+721 DDYSIKYEYED
-732 GTKDTPAN
+732 GYSDVP
-740 TVAKNEFHDYIKA
+740 KNNVGQNELHDFIKA
-753 TITVK
+753 TITIK

-763 GAKGQVVKIPMTTK
+763 GDKGANTVVEMPQTTSAD
-777 EKWSEIVEKAIT
+777 KWTEIVEKAVT
-789 GDMIKINPSSYV
+789 NDMIKINPSSYV

-885 QYTGRQVRPRSFKAT
+885 QYTGRQVRPRTFKAT

-940 ITVDFNIIKEYVK
+940 ITVDFNIIKEYVN

-967 VANKPSNV
+967 VANSVSNV
-975 KGYKVTDEKTT
+975 KGYKVTDEKAIN
-986 TYSGDSF
+986 YSGDSF

-1018 ATAVSKAKESDFEIK
+1018 TTAVSKAKESDFEIK

-1045 KDGKGNNYNIAYVYV
+1045 KDSSNNSYNIAYVYV

-1130 EGKDYTLTLDANKHN
+1130 EGKDYTLTLKANGHN

-1154 VTDGKVYKVTVTGI
+1154 VTDGKVYKVEVTGI
-1168 NGYTGSSVGSTATD
+1168 NGYTGSSETD
-1182 ALTWGIDKKDIKD
+1182 LAWGIDKKDIKD

-1232 ANSTSKNYTGSKTV
+1232 ANSTSKNYTGSKSV

-1277 GDSDGAAGYDYVIS
+1277 GDSEGAAGYDYVIS

-1365 KVSGSTIKVTYKAAA
+1365 TVSGSTIKVTYKAAA

-1395 ENGETRPYHYGN
+1395 ENGETRPYHYGD

-1413 KEGTVTATFKKVP
+1413 KEGTVTATFKNVP

>member
-47 SDAEV
+47 SDAEASV
-52 PVVTET
+52 AAET

-119 YKDGNDIRV
+119 YRDGKDVRV

-170 FNTTKDN
+170 YTKKTTASDTKD
-177 KWIESQAKNVD
+177 WFESAAKDVD

-225 PIKGTL
+225 PIEGTL
-231 VLDKDNTN
+231 KLNKDGKTTGQT
-239 NKLTYNGKDFYYTNA
+239 LVYNGKDFYYTNDSNDGSDNA
-254 DITTD
+254 IKLFTQGTD
-259 PSNNAVRLTSN
+259 PVIAVKSGDN
-270 KTPSSTSASTAIAL
+270 TPGAKDAVWDSAA
-284 KVDSKSDTVPGNGS
+284 
-298 AIWNDETV
+298 V
-306 LKYFDVSASKTAK
+306 LRYFDVAATKTAR
-319 NAGEKLTVTATAKEN
+319 NAGEKLTVTATAKKD
-334 SPYIGTVTTVEP
+334 SPYIGT
-346 IKVEP
+346 IS
-351 KPIDTSKDLV
+351 SKELEVQKKLFDASDFDLSV
-361 ATIDAGVTYPYAGKN
+361 AEGLSYQYTGAAISVPTDKISFKEKADKLAGV
-376 VKVDLTKVHLK
+376 
-387 ESDDL
+387 
-392 SGADLSS
+392 DLSS
-399 AIESATTVD
+399 AVKEAETVAKGPAGQVNVKVTFDTSKLPNFKFTADETEDTRWKTAFLITGGVALNQNVEITKRDLSTDATTVTLKHGRVMTDSTVTQFLDNLKFSDKAGNALSLTLGTDYNLYIENPDKSATTTVD
-408 YGIGAHQ
+408 
-415 VALTIKKDAL
+415 VA
-425 KNFSFKTPNEKTFVL
+425 
-440 KTSNAT
+440 TSPFEFEQT
-446 DANKVTI
+446 
-453 TQRDLENDCIISIKH
+453 
-468 DGKVLDKTTVAD
+468 
-480 FVKDY
+480 
-485 LEIKDKDGT
+485 GT
-494 SLKATTT
+494 
-501 SGSTTTEQAGTGL
+501 
-514 LKDNDYVVT
+514 YVVT
-523 VYDEDGKVITGAFTG
+523 ISAKEGAG
-538 IGKAYKISVTAQKN
+538 
-552 TANPA
+552 
-557 AQTCIRGQELTVSVT
+557 QTCVKSQKINVEVAKNVISKIETS
-572 DNIVGTVSYTNQA
+572 N
-585 NYKPS
+585 NYAPY
-590 YTGEAIKPSKSDLGA
+590 YTGTEIKPSKSDLGKLKIYDVNTA
-605 LEITGLDGRKVEFQ
+605 AVSEELQDNQYDIIGY
-619 SDQWEFTGNYT
+619 S
-630 NNVNAATYNEDGTII
+630 NNVNASKYDASGNATSWGYVEIKIKGT
-645 KTLAY
+645 
-650 AEVKI
+650 
-655 LGNNSYTGQT
+655 SSHSGQT
-665 VQVPFEILPLTVT
+665 YKIPFEIQPLTV
-678 ESSVTVPKTIT
+678 SADSVTVPKTVT
-689 YNQGY
+689 YNKGY

-721 DDYSVKYEYVD
+721 DDYTVKYEYVD
-732 GTKDTPAN
+732 GGAKSETNGT
-740 TVAKNEFHDYIKA
+740 AKNELHDKIKA

-758 NPNFA
+758 NSNFV
-763 GAKGQVVKIPMTTK
+763 GEKGQKVEIPMTQFT
-777 EKWSEIVEKAIT
+777 EIVEKAIT
-789 GDMIKINPSSYV
+789 SDMIKINPSSYV

-824 DYGDKGEYEQVS
+824 IYDNKGEYEQVS

-870 NTSDVKVTFYKDDEC
+870 NTSDVKVTFTDDSEC
-885 QYTGRQVRPRSFKAT
+885 QYTGRQVRPRTFKAT

-940 ITVDFNIIKEYVK
+940 ITADFNIIKETVTANLKLYNKNGKDVTSDYKLNTTDGTAKVAEVLETSVK
-953 ADLNVFNSNGVNVT
+953 NNG
-967 VANKPSNV
+967 
-975 KGYKVTDEKTT
+975 Y
-986 TYSGDSF
+986 F
-993 DFDGTAKTFASEVLK
+993 DFDGTAKTFVSTALQ
-1008 NISKTDANGS
+1008 NITSSSK
-1018 ATAVSKAKESDFEIK
+1018 VSKATADDFEVK
-1033 YVDNISGKNTGM
+1033 YIDNISGKKSNAKHGGI
-1045 KDGKGNNYNIAYVYV
+1045 DCNVAYVYV

-1065 TGYTGTKSFTTA
+1065 SGYTGTKQFTTA

-1103 YVQNATY
+1103 YVQDATY

-1130 EGKDYTLTLDANKHN
+1130 EGKDYTLTLEANGHK

-1168 NGYTGSSVGSTATD
+1168 NGYTGSEEKD
-1182 ALTWGIDKKDIKD
+1182 LTWGINKKDIKD

-1232 ANSTSKNYTGSKTV
+1232 ANSTSKNYTGSKSV

-1277 GDSDGAAGYDYVIS
+1277 GDSEGAAGYDYVIS

-1395 ENGETRPYHYGN
+1395 ENGETRPYHYGD

>member
-119 YKDGNDIRV
+119 YKDGNDIKV

-139 GTNNAIFTDHIANDN
+139 GTNNAIFTDHIAKDN

-225 PIKGTL
+225 PIEGTL
-231 VLDKDNTN
+231 VLDT
-239 NKLTYNGKDFYYTNA
+239 NKLTYNGKDFYYT
-254 DITTD
+254 DSETD
-259 PSNNAVRLTSN
+259 TSKNAVKLASN
-270 KTPSSTSASTAIAL
+270 KTLSSVSTIVAL
-284 KVDSKSDTVPGNGS
+284 TVDNKSDTVPGKTGS
-298 AIWNDETV
+298 IWNAETV

-346 IKVEP
+346 LKVEP
-351 KPIDTSKDLV
+351 KLINTSTDLV

-399 AIESATTVD
+399 AIESATTVG
-408 YGIGAHQ
+408 YGIDAHQ

-425 KNFSFKTPNEKTFVL
+425 KNFSFTTPNEKTFVL
-440 KTSNAT
+440 TTSNAT

-453 TQRDLENDCIISIKH
+453 TQRDLENDCTISIKH

-494 SLKATTT
+494 SLKAKTVV
-501 SGSTTTEQAGTGL
+501 SGGNTTEQKGTGL
-514 LKDNDYVVT
+514 LKDADYVVT

-557 AQTCIRGQELTVSVT
+557 AQTCVRGQELTVSVT

-605 LEITGLDGRKVEFQ
+605 LEITGLDGRTVEFQ

-630 NNVNAATYNEDGTII
+630 NNVNATTYNEDGTV
-645 KTLAY
+645 KARAY

-694 GEAKDYNVQ
+694 AEAKDYNVQ
-703 LVVTAKDA
+703 LVVTAKDT
-711 TGKIVKGLSA
+711 TGKIIKGLSA
-721 DDYSVKYEYVD
+721 DDYTVKYEYVD
-732 GTKDTPAN
+732 GTNTPEN
-740 TVAKNEFHDYIKA
+740 TVAQNELHDYIKA

-763 GAKGQVVKIPMTTK
+763 GTQGKVVEIPMKTK

-843 GTGTVTVKGVTGKY
+843 GTGTVTVKGVKGKY

-870 NTSDVKVTFYKDDEC
+870 NTSDVKVTFTDVSEC
-885 QYTGRQVRPRSFKAT
+885 QYTGRQVRPRTFKAT

-967 VANKPSNV
+967 VANSASNV
-975 KGYKVTDEKTT
+975 KGYKVTNEKATN
-986 TYSGDSF
+986 YSGDSF

-1045 KDGKGNNYNIAYVYV
+1045 KDDKGNNYNIAYVYV

-1168 NGYTGSSVGSTATD
+1168 NGYTGSSVGSTAAD

-1232 ANSTSKNYTGSKTV
+1232 ANSTSKNYTGFKTV

-1395 ENGETRPYHYGN
+1395 ENGETRPYHYGD
-1407 HKVLNL
+1407 HKILNL

-1450 WSNLKKATV
+1450 
-1459 K
+1459 

>member
-119 YKDGNDIRV
+119 YKDGNDIKV

-139 GTNNAIFTDHIANDN
+139 GTNNAIFTDHIAKDN

-225 PIKGTL
+225 PIEGTL
-231 VLDKDNTN
+231 VLDT
-239 NKLTYNGKDFYYTNA
+239 NKLTYNGKDFYYT
-254 DITTD
+254 DSETD
-259 PSNNAVRLTSN
+259 TSKNAVKLASN
-270 KTPSSTSASTAIAL
+270 KTLSSVSTIVAL
-284 KVDSKSDTVPGNGS
+284 TVDNKSDTVPGKTGS
-298 AIWNDETV
+298 IWNAETV

-346 IKVEP
+346 LKVEP
-351 KPIDTSKDLV
+351 KLINTSTDLV

-399 AIESATTVD
+399 AIESATTVG
-408 YGIGAHQ
+408 YGIDAHQ

-425 KNFSFKTPNEKTFVL
+425 KNFSFTTPNEKTFVL
-440 KTSNAT
+440 TTSNAT

-453 TQRDLENDCIISIKH
+453 TQRDLENDCTISIKH

-494 SLKATTT
+494 SLKAKTVV
-501 SGSTTTEQAGTGL
+501 SGGNTTEQKGTGL
-514 LKDNDYVVT
+514 LKDADYVVT

-557 AQTCIRGQELTVSVT
+557 AQTCVRGQELTVSVT

-605 LEITGLDGRKVEFQ
+605 LEITGLDGRTVEFQ

-630 NNVNAATYNEDGTII
+630 NNVNATTYNEDGTV
-645 KTLAY
+645 KARAY

-694 GEAKDYNVQ
+694 AEAKDYNVQ
-703 LVVTAKDA
+703 LVVTAKDT
-711 TGKIVKGLSA
+711 TGKIIKGLSA
-721 DDYSVKYEYVD
+721 DDYTVKYEYVD
-732 GTKDTPAN
+732 GTNTPEN
-740 TVAKNEFHDYIKA
+740 TVAQNELHDYIKA

-763 GAKGQVVKIPMTTK
+763 GTQGKVVEIPMKTK

-843 GTGTVTVKGVTGKY
+843 GTGTVTVKGVKGKY

-870 NTSDVKVTFYKDDEC
+870 NTSDVKVTFTDVSEC
-885 QYTGRQVRPRSFKAT
+885 QYTGRQVRPRTFKAT

-967 VANKPSNV
+967 VANSASNV
-975 KGYKVTDEKTT
+975 KGYKVTNEKATN
-986 TYSGDSF
+986 YSGDSF

-1045 KDGKGNNYNIAYVYV
+1045 KDDKGNNYNIAYVYV

-1168 NGYTGSSVGSTATD
+1168 NGYTGSSVGSTAAD

-1232 ANSTSKNYTGSKTV
+1232 ANSTSKNYTGFKTV

-1328 HAWKRDAN
+1328 HAWKRDEN

-1380 NATGYDVVLGTDSKK
+1380 NATGYDVVLGTGSKK
-1395 ENGETRPYHYGN
+1395 ENGETRPYQYGN
-1407 HKVLNL
+1407 HKKLNL
-1413 KEGTVTATFKKVP
+1413 KEGTVTATFKNVP

>member
-119 YKDGNDIRV
+119 YKDGNDIKV

-139 GTNNAIFTDHIANDN
+139 GTNNAIFTDHIAKDN

-225 PIKGTL
+225 PIEGTL
-231 VLDKDNTN
+231 VLDT
-239 NKLTYNGKDFYYTNA
+239 NKLTYNGKDFYYT
-254 DITTD
+254 DSETD
-259 PSNNAVRLTSN
+259 TSKNAVKLASN
-270 KTPSSTSASTAIAL
+270 KTLSSVSTIVAL
-284 KVDSKSDTVPGNGS
+284 TVDNKSDTVPGKTGS
-298 AIWNDETV
+298 IWNAETV

-346 IKVEP
+346 LKVEP
-351 KPIDTSKDLV
+351 KLINTSTDLV

-399 AIESATTVD
+399 AIESATTVG
-408 YGIGAHQ
+408 YGIDAHQ

-425 KNFSFKTPNEKTFVL
+425 KNFSFTTPNEKTFVL
-440 KTSNAT
+440 TTSNAT

-453 TQRDLENDCIISIKH
+453 TQRDLENDCTISIKH

-494 SLKATTT
+494 SLKAKTVV
-501 SGSTTTEQAGTGL
+501 SGGNTTEQKGTGL
-514 LKDNDYVVT
+514 LKDADYVVT

-557 AQTCIRGQELTVSVT
+557 AQTCVRGQELTVSVT

-605 LEITGLDGRKVEFQ
+605 LEITGLDGRTVEFQ

-630 NNVNAATYNEDGTII
+630 NNVNATTYNEDGTV
-645 KTLAY
+645 KARAY

-694 GEAKDYNVQ
+694 AEAKDYNVQ
-703 LVVTAKDA
+703 LVVTAKDT
-711 TGKIVKGLSA
+711 TGKIIKGLSA
-721 DDYSVKYEYVD
+721 DDYTVKYEYVD
-732 GTKDTPAN
+732 GTNTPEN
-740 TVAKNEFHDYIKA
+740 TVAQNELHDYIKA

-763 GAKGQVVKIPMTTK
+763 GTQGKVVEIPMKTK

-843 GTGTVTVKGVTGKY
+843 GTGTVTVKGVKGKY

-870 NTSDVKVTFYKDDEC
+870 NTSDVKVTFTDVSEC
-885 QYTGRQVRPRSFKAT
+885 QYTGRQVRPRTFKAT

-967 VANKPSNV
+967 VANSASNV
-975 KGYKVTDEKTT
+975 KGYKVTNEKATN
-986 TYSGDSF
+986 YSGDSF

-1045 KDGKGNNYNIAYVYV
+1045 KDDKGNNYNIAYVYV

-1168 NGYTGSSVGSTATD
+1168 NGYTGSSVGSTAAD

-1232 ANSTSKNYTGSKTV
+1232 ANSTSKNYTGFKTV

-1328 HAWKRDAN
+1328 HAWKRDEN

-1395 ENGETRPYHYGN
+1395 ENGETRPYHYGD
-1407 HKVLNL
+1407 HKILNL

>member
-119 YKDGNDIRV
+119 YKDGNDIKV

-139 GTNNAIFTDHIANDN
+139 GTNNAIFTDHIAKDN

-225 PIKGTL
+225 PIEGTL
-231 VLDKDNTN
+231 VLDT
-239 NKLTYNGKDFYYTNA
+239 NKLTYNGKDFYYT
-254 DITTD
+254 DSETD
-259 PSNNAVRLTSN
+259 TSKNAVKLASN
-270 KTPSSTSASTAIAL
+270 KTLSSVSTIVAL
-284 KVDSKSDTVPGNGS
+284 TVDNKSDTVPGKTGS
-298 AIWNDETV
+298 IWNAETV

-346 IKVEP
+346 LKVEP
-351 KPIDTSKDLV
+351 KLINTSTDLV

-399 AIESATTVD
+399 AIESATTVG
-408 YGIGAHQ
+408 YGIDAHQ

-425 KNFSFKTPNEKTFVL
+425 KNFSFTTPNEKTFVL
-440 KTSNAT
+440 TTSNAT

-453 TQRDLENDCIISIKH
+453 TQRDLENDCTISIKH

-494 SLKATTT
+494 SLKAKTVV
-501 SGSTTTEQAGTGL
+501 SGGNTTEQKGTGL
-514 LKDNDYVVT
+514 LKDADYVVT

-557 AQTCIRGQELTVSVT
+557 AQTCVRGQELTVSVT

-605 LEITGLDGRKVEFQ
+605 LEITGLDGRTVEFQ

-630 NNVNAATYNEDGTII
+630 NNVNATTYNEDGTV
-645 KTLAY
+645 KARAY

-694 GEAKDYNVQ
+694 AEAKDYNVQ
-703 LVVTAKDA
+703 LVVTAKDT
-711 TGKIVKGLSA
+711 TGKIIKGLSA
-721 DDYSVKYEYVD
+721 DDYTVKYEYVD
-732 GTKDTPAN
+732 GTNTPEN
-740 TVAKNEFHDYIKA
+740 TVAQNELHDYIKA

-763 GAKGQVVKIPMTTK
+763 GTQGKVVEIPMKTK

-843 GTGTVTVKGVTGKY
+843 GTGTVTVKGVKGKY

-870 NTSDVKVTFYKDDEC
+870 NTSDVKVTFTDVSEC
-885 QYTGRQVRPRSFKAT
+885 QYTGRQVRPRTFKAT

-967 VANKPSNV
+967 VANSASNV
-975 KGYKVTDEKTT
+975 KGYKVTNEKATN
-986 TYSGDSF
+986 YSGDSF

-1045 KDGKGNNYNIAYVYV
+1045 KDDKGNNYNIAYVYV

-1168 NGYTGSSVGSTATD
+1168 NGYTGSSVGSTAAD

-1232 ANSTSKNYTGSKTV
+1232 ANSTSKNYTGFKTV

-1395 ENGETRPYHYGN
+1395 ENGETRPYHYGD
-1407 HKVLNL
+1407 HKILNL

>member
-119 YKDGNDIRV
+119 YKDGNDIKV

-139 GTNNAIFTDHIANDN
+139 GTNNAIFTDHIAKDN

-225 PIKGTL
+225 PIEGTL
-231 VLDKDNTN
+231 VLDT
-239 NKLTYNGKDFYYTNA
+239 NKLTYNGKDFYYT
-254 DITTD
+254 DSETD
-259 PSNNAVRLTSN
+259 TSKNAVKLASN
-270 KTPSSTSASTAIAL
+270 KTLSSVSTIVAL
-284 KVDSKSDTVPGNGS
+284 TVDNKSDTVPGKTGS
-298 AIWNDETV
+298 IWNAETV

-346 IKVEP
+346 LKVEP
-351 KPIDTSKDLV
+351 KLINTSTDLV

-399 AIESATTVD
+399 AIESATTVG
-408 YGIGAHQ
+408 YGIDAHQ

-425 KNFSFKTPNEKTFVL
+425 KNFSFTTPNEKTFVL
-440 KTSNAT
+440 TTSNAT

-453 TQRDLENDCIISIKH
+453 TQRDLENDCTISIKH

-494 SLKATTT
+494 SLKAKTVV
-501 SGSTTTEQAGTGL
+501 SGGNTTEQKGTGL
-514 LKDNDYVVT
+514 LKDADYVVT

-557 AQTCIRGQELTVSVT
+557 AQTCVRGQELTVSVT

-605 LEITGLDGRKVEFQ
+605 LEITGLDGRTVEFQ

-630 NNVNAATYNEDGTII
+630 NNVNATTYNEDGTV
-645 KTLAY
+645 KARAY

-694 GEAKDYNVQ
+694 AEAKDYNVQ
-703 LVVTAKDA
+703 LVVTAKDT
-711 TGKIVKGLSA
+711 TGKIIKGLSA
-721 DDYSVKYEYVD
+721 DDYTVKYEYVD
-732 GTKDTPAN
+732 GTNTPEN
-740 TVAKNEFHDYIKA
+740 TVAQNELHDYIKA

-763 GAKGQVVKIPMTTK
+763 GTQGKVVEIPMKTK

-843 GTGTVTVKGVTGKY
+843 GTGTVTVKGVKGKY

-870 NTSDVKVTFYKDDEC
+870 NTSDVKVTFTDVSEC
-885 QYTGRQVRPRSFKAT
+885 QYTGRQVRPRTFKAT

-967 VANKPSNV
+967 VANSASNV
-975 KGYKVTDEKTT
+975 KGYKVTNEKATN
-986 TYSGDSF
+986 YSGDSF

-1045 KDGKGNNYNIAYVYV
+1045 KDDKGNNYNIAYVYV

-1168 NGYTGSSVGSTATD
+1168 NGYTGSSVGSTAAD

-1232 ANSTSKNYTGSKTV
+1232 ANSTSKNYTGFKTV

-1328 HAWKRDAN
+1328 HAWKRDEN

-1365 KVSGSTIKVTYKAAA
+1365 TVSGSTIKVTYKAAA

-1413 KEGTVTATFKKVP
+1413 KEGTVTATFKNVP

>member
-119 YKDGNDIRV
+119 YKDGNDIKV

-139 GTNNAIFTDHIANDN
+139 GTNNAIFTDHIAKDN

-225 PIKGTL
+225 PIEGTL
-231 VLDKDNTN
+231 VLDT
-239 NKLTYNGKDFYYTNA
+239 NKLTYNGKDFYYT
-254 DITTD
+254 DSETD
-259 PSNNAVRLTSN
+259 TSKNAVKLASN
-270 KTPSSTSASTAIAL
+270 KTPSSVSTIVAL
-284 KVDSKSDTVPGNGS
+284 TVDNKSDTVPGKTGS
-298 AIWNDETV
+298 IWNAETV

-346 IKVEP
+346 LKVEP
-351 KPIDTSKDLV
+351 KLINTSTDLV

-399 AIESATTVD
+399 AIESATTVG

-425 KNFSFKTPNEKTFVL
+425 KNFSFTTPNEKTFVL
-440 KTSNAT
+440 TTSNAT

-453 TQRDLENDCIISIKH
+453 TQRDLENDCTISIKH

-494 SLKATTT
+494 SLKAKTVV
-501 SGSTTTEQAGTGL
+501 SGGNTTEQKGTGL
-514 LKDNDYVVT
+514 LKDADYVVT

-557 AQTCIRGQELTVSVT
+557 AQTCVRGQELTVSVT

-605 LEITGLDGRKVEFQ
+605 LEITGLDGRTVEFQ

-630 NNVNAATYNEDGTII
+630 NNVNATTYNEDGTV
-645 KTLAY
+645 KARAY

-694 GEAKDYNVQ
+694 AEAKDYNVQ
-703 LVVTAKDA
+703 LVVTAKDT

-721 DDYSVKYEYVD
+721 DDYTVKYEYVD
-732 GTKDTPAN
+732 GTNTPEN
-740 TVAKNEFHDYIKA
+740 TVAQNELHDYIKA

-763 GAKGQVVKIPMTTK
+763 GTQGKVVEIPMKTK

-843 GTGTVTVKGVTGKY
+843 GTGTVTVKGVKGKY

-870 NTSDVKVTFYKDDEC
+870 NTSDVKVTFTDVSEC
-885 QYTGRQVRPRSFKAT
+885 QYTGRQVRPRTFKAT

-967 VANKPSNV
+967 VANSASNV
-975 KGYKVTDEKTT
+975 KGYKVTNEKTT

-1018 ATAVSKAKESDFEIK
+1018 ATAISKAKESDFEIK

-1045 KDGKGNNYNIAYVYV
+1045 KDNKGNNYNIAYVYV

-1103 YVQNATY
+1103 YVQNAIY

-1154 VTDGKVYKVTVTGI
+1154 VTDGKIYKVTVTGI
-1168 NGYTGSSVGSTATD
+1168 NGYTGSSVGSTAAD

-1277 GDSDGAAGYDYVIS
+1277 GDSEGAAGYDYVIS

-1380 NATGYDVVLGTDSKK
+1380 NATGYDVVLGTGSKK
-1395 ENGETRPYHYGN
+1395 ENGETRPYQYGN
-1407 HKVLNL
+1407 HKKLNL
-1413 KEGTVTATFKKVP
+1413 KEGTVTATFKNVP

>member
-104 TFGLN
+104 TFGLS

-119 YKDGNDIRV
+119 YRDGKDVKV

-139 GTNNAIFTDHIANDN
+139 GTSNAIFTDHVAQDN

-165 VGGAT
+165 VDGAT
-170 FNTTKDN
+170 YTKKTTASDANDWFESAAKD
-177 KWIESQAKNVD
+177 VD

-225 PIKGTL
+225 PIEGTL
-231 VLDKDNTN
+231 NLNKDGKTVGQT
-239 NKLTYNGKDFYYTNA
+239 LEYNGKDFYYT
-254 DITTD
+254 DSETD
-259 PSNNAVRLTSN
+259 TSKNAVKLASN
-270 KTPSSTSASTAIAL
+270 KTSSSASTSVAL
-284 KVDSKSDTVPGNGS
+284 TVDSKSDTAPGKKGS
-298 AIWNDETV
+298 IWNAETV

-346 IKVEP
+346 LKVEP
-351 KPIDTSKDLV
+351 KSIDTSKDLV
-361 ATIDAGVTYPYAGKN
+361 ATVDAGVTYPYAGKN
-376 VKVDLTKVHLK
+376 VNVDLTKVHLK

-399 AIESATTVD
+399 AIESATTVG
-408 YGIGAHQ
+408 YGIGARQ

-440 KTSNAT
+440 KTSDAS
-446 DANKVTI
+446 DANKVAI
-453 TQRDLENDCIISIKH
+453 TQRDLENDCTISIKH

-523 VYDEDGKVITGAFTG
+523 VYDKDGKVITGAFTG
-538 IGKAYKISVTAQKN
+538 IGKAYTISVTAQKN

-572 DNIVGTVSYTNQA
+572 DNIVGKVSYTNQA
-585 NYKPS
+585 NYKPA
-590 YTGEAIKPSKSDLGA
+590 YTGEAIKPSKADLGA

-630 NNVNAATYNEDGTII
+630 NNINATTYNKDGSI
-645 KTLAY
+645 KAQAY

-665 VQVPFEILPLTVT
+665 IQVPFEILPLTVT
-678 ESSVTVPKTIT
+678 ESSVTVPKTVT
-689 YNQGY
+689 YNKGY
-694 GEAKDYNVQ
+694 GEASDYNVQ
-703 LVVTAKDA
+703 LVVTAKDS

-740 TVAKNEFHDYIKA
+740 KVAQNELHDFIKA

-758 NPNFA
+758 NSNFA
-763 GAKGQVVKIPMTTK
+763 GAQGQVVKIPMTTK

-789 GDMIKINPSSYV
+789 SDMIKINPSSYV

-824 DYGDKGEYEQVS
+824 EYDDKGEYEQVS

-843 GTGTVTVKGVTGKY
+843 GTGTVTVKGVAGKY

-870 NTSDVKVTFYKDDEC
+870 NTSDVKVTFTKDDEC
-885 QYTGRQVRPRSFKAT
+885 QYTGKQVRPRTFKAT

-906 TNQFEIVSYGENVS
+906 TDQFEIVSYGENVS
-920 GKGTVVLKPVD
+920 GKGTVELKPVD

-940 ITVDFNIIKEYVK
+940 ISAEFNIIKEYVK
-953 ADLNVFNSNGVNVT
+953 ADLNVFNSNGANVT
-967 VANKPSNV
+967 VANKASNI
-975 KGYKVTDEKTT
+975 KGYKVTDEKAAAYT
-986 TYSGDSF
+986 GDSF
-993 DFDGTAKTFASEVLK
+993 DFDGTAKTFASEAIK
-1008 NISKTDANGS
+1008 NLTKSDGS
-1018 ATAVSKAKESDFEIK
+1018 TTKAKESDFEIK
-1033 YVDNISGKNTGM
+1033 YIDNISGKNTGM
-1045 KDGKGNNYNIAYVYV
+1045 KDSKGNQYNIAYVYV
-1060 VAKDG
+1060 IAKDG

-1077 DGTTIKGVVDYVA
+1077 DGTTIKGVVDYVS
-1090 FAIKNVKFVKQNV
+1090 FAIKNVKFVKQNI

-1130 EGKDYTLTLDANKHN
+1130 EGKDYTLKLDANRYN

-1168 NGYTGSSVGSTATD
+1168 NGYAGSGSDITD
-1182 ALTWGIDKKDIKD
+1182 LTWGIDKKDIKD

-1200 TNGVVTVMNG
+1200 TDGVVTVMNG

-1258 APMIS
+1258 APMIN
-1263 SVKVVGNKATAILS
+1263 SVKVVGNQATAILS
-1277 GDSDGAAGYDYVIS
+1277 GDSEGAAGYDYVIS
-1291 TDRDCITNKDY
+1291 TDRDCIKNKDY
-1302 DSVNKNQVQTSTTF
+1302 ASVNKNQVSTSTTF

-1365 KVSGSTIKVTYKAAA
+1365 KVSGSTIKVTYKVAA
-1380 NATGYDVVLGTDSKK
+1380 NATGYDVVLGTGSKK